1 MIRMCFVNVQKLYIF
16 AIVILIFQPVEYTFY
31 DFLSLIGALGM
42 FLYGMTLMSEG
53 LQKVAGDKLRSILT
67 IMTKNRFMGVI
78 TGLLITAVIQ
88 SSSAT
93 TVMVVSFVNAGLL
106 SLIQAI
112 SVIMGANIGT
122 TITAWVISLFG
133 FKFSIADLALPV
145 IALSIP
151 FWFSSNSK
159 RKSFG
164 ELLIGFALL
173 FLGLELLKNSVPDLQ
188 ANPEILAFLQQFT
201 GYGYGSV
208 LLFLLIGTVLT
219 VVVQSSS
226 ATMAITL
233 IMCSKGWLPFE
244 LAAAM
249 VLGENIGTTITANIA
264 AIPANVS
271 AKRAAL
277 AHTMF
282 NIFGVIWALCLF
294 YPFCGVVSW
303 LIDLLGQGSPYALTD
318 LTKQISPETM
328 ALITDPKAVLTPEQ
342 ELLRTQYLDAQVAT
356 SFGLSLFHTTFNLI
370 NTTVMLAF
378 VGLIAKSVTLIIP
391 HKASDDEF
399 RLTYISRGMLS
410 TSELSIVQADKE
422 ILEFAKRNIKM
433 FNIAKSLFYAKNGE
447 EATKIYERVEKY
459 EGISDRME
467 VEIAKY
473 LTKAAEGRLSN
484 VSKKNVHALLRVVSE
499 IESIGDS
506 SFNLAKTIMRKRN
519 DGKEYSPEMTKRVE
533 NMFVLV
539 DQALE
544 EMMQVLNENMADMT
558 MSNIRVSL
566 KIEDDINALRNEY
579 KMLNAT
585 EVKEQKYPYE
595 VSVTYMDMIGECEK
609 IGDYIINVVEQYQ
622 ETRNKVTEEKQ

>member
-1 MIRMCFVNVQKLYIF
+1 MS
-16 AIVILIFQPVEYTFY
+16 YTFY

-78 TGLLITAVIQ
+78 TGLLITTIIQ

-106 SLIQAI
+106 SLVQAI

-122 TITAWVISLFG
+122 TVTAWVISLFG
-133 FKFSIADLALPV
+133 FKFSIADLSLPV
-145 IALSIP
+145 IAISIP
-151 FWFSSNSK
+151 FLFSSNNK

-173 FLGLELLKNSVPDLQ
+173 FLGLDLLKNSVPDLQ
-188 ANPEILAFLQQFT
+188 QNPEILAFLQNFT

-208 LLFLLIGTVLT
+208 LLFLLIGTILT

-271 AKRAAL
+271 ARRAAL

-282 NIFGVIWALCLF
+282 NVFGVVWALCLF
-294 YPFCGVVSW
+294 YPFCSGISW
-303 LIDLLGQGSPYALTD
+303 LINQLGQGSPYELMS
-318 LTKQISPETM
+318 LTKTIDPATM
-328 ALITDPKAVLTPEQ
+328 ALLNDPKAVLNPEQ
-342 ELLRTQYLDAQVAT
+342 LALKEQYLDAQVAT
-356 SFGLSLFHTTFNLI
+356 SFALSLFHTMFNVI
-370 NTTVMLAF
+370 NTTVMLGF
-378 VGLIAKSVTLIIP
+378 VGLIAKSVTWLIP
-391 HKASDDEF
+391 HKTSDDEF
-399 RLTYISRGMLS
+399 RLTYISRGILS
-410 TSELSIVQADKE
+410 TSELSIIQADKE
-422 ILEFAKRNIKM
+422 ILEFAQRNIKM
-433 FNIAKSLFYAKNGE
+433 FNIAKSLFYAKNAE
-447 EATKIYERVEKY
+447 EAAKIYARVEKY

-484 VSKKNVHALLRVVSE
+484 TSKKNVHALLRVVSE

-506 SFNLAKTIMRKRN
+506 SYNLAKTIMRKRN
-519 DGKEYSPEMTKRVE
+519 DGKEYSQDMEKRIE
-533 NMFVLV
+533 DMFLLV
-539 DQALE
+539 DQALA
-544 EMMQVLNENMADMT
+544 EMMNVLNENMADMT
-558 MSNIRVSL
+558 VGSIATSL
-566 KIEDDINALRNEY
+566 AIEKDINALRNEY
-579 KMLNAT
+579 KMKNAT
-585 EVKEQKYPYE
+585 DVKEQKYPYE
-595 VSVTYMDMIGECEK
+595 VSVTYMDMIAECEK
-609 IGDYIINVVEQYQ
+609 IGDYIVNVVEQYQ
-622 ETRNKVTEEKQ
+622 ETRNQVEEKK